1 MGFLIPSNPGGIAG
15 YTLWVFNV
23 RAAVENHNFQVFQI
37 IKNDGTKWAVDTIA
51 MSNNQRVI
59 ANQPGNLN
67 RSTAI
72 HQLYP
77 NAW

>member
-1 MGFLIPSNPGGIAG
+1 
-15 YTLWVFNV
+15 
-23 RAAVENHNFQVFQI
+23 VENHNFQVFQI